1 MKSEVSSQPSS
12 LAAIGQKPNAANR
25 YGFGLY
31 LALIWL
37 GAVILMAVF
46 APIITPYDPIAQNPT
61 ALLQSPSWA
70 HLLGT
75 DDVGR
80 DILSRLIYGARPTLI
95 GVLIAVGIASL
106 IGIPW
111 GLVSGYVGGWV
122 DQIMMRL
129 ADAVLVFPGL
139 VLTLALTT
147 AFGAGLESTMSS
159 LGLVFSPLIARVIRV
174 SVLSLRNKDFVIITK
189 MYGASMSYRL
199 FQHVLPN
206 ALPATMVQITLLTGL
221 AILAQTGLNFLGL
234 GVQSP
239 HPSWG
244 ASVAETFRYVM
255 LDPMAPLI
263 PGLVVVATVLSI
275 YRIGD
280 ELRAKFEVQD

>member
-1 MKSEVSSQPSS
+1 MESEVSNRPSS
-12 LAAIGQKPNAANR
+12 LAAIGQKSYAANR
-25 YGFGLY
+25 YGLGLY
-31 LALIWL
+31 LAMIWL
-37 GAVILMAVF
+37 GAIVLMAVF
-46 APIITPYDPIAQNPT
+46 APVITPYNPIAQNPT
-61 ALLQSPSWA
+61 ALLQSPSWT

-199 FQHVLPN
+199 FHHVLPN

-244 ASVAETFRYVM
+244 A
-255 LDPMAPLI
+255 
-263 PGLVVVATVLSI
+263 
-275 YRIGD
+275 
-280 ELRAKFEVQD
+280 